1 MVTFLCSTPL
11 MCRNGEF
18 RALTRIDK
26 VFTHGSLHE
35 HEKGHMI
42 PREAGKVQA
51 AMKNTLGKIQ
61 GIFCRKA
68 FRTADTVQQP
78 AHDMSGKCGR
88 KRAGS
93 YEKKILLS
101 RWYIRREKRR
111 FICKKTSDIPE
122 RKGSGPV

>member
-26 VFTHGSLHE
+26 VFTHGDLHE
-35 HEKGHMI
+35 REKGHMI
-42 PREAGKVQA
+42 PREAEK
-51 AMKNTLGKIQ
+51 
-61 GIFCRKA
+61 
-68 FRTADTVQQP
+68 
-78 AHDMSGKCGR
+78 SS
-88 KRAGS
+88 GS

-101 RWYIRREKRR
+101 RWYIQREKRR
-111 FICKKTSDIPE
+111 FICKKTSDIPG

>member
-26 VFTHGSLHE
+26 VFTHGNLHE

-42 PREAGKVQA
+42 PREAEK
-51 AMKNTLGKIQ
+51 
-61 GIFCRKA
+61 
-68 FRTADTVQQP
+68 
-78 AHDMSGKCGR
+78 SS
-88 KRAGS
+88 GS

-101 RWYIRREKRR
+101 RWYIQREKGVLSVKRLQTYR
-111 FICKKTSDIPE
+111 EEKAADRYNVYSAFCRGNTRGGGD
-122 RKGSGPV
+122 